1 MAAVFVNQYGR
12 PYVFGFS
19 CEHCALCYHLIF
31 KRNNTFRSRKGIRYK
46 GYKIGIS
53 KLDLYEKITTTAYHP
68 VSDYCAVILFF
79 FYLEAEIMAH
89 AKS

>member
-1 MAAVFVNQYGR
+1 MAVRMFLTPHVSIVLLTIILYICEILHLDREKAFDMNMNIIFYYTQ
-12 PYVFGFS
+12 GF
-19 CEHCALCYHLIF
+19 E
-31 KRNNTFRSRKGIRYK
+31 
-46 GYKIGIS
+46 IGIS

-68 VSDYCAVILFF
+68 VSDYCALILF